1 MQKSETFKKFT
12 LQIENILSS
21 FDSMNEW
28 ADIIEF
34 LSKILKILLLYMP
47 EIKDIP
53 RKSLVAKRLMQCLNP
68 ALPSGVH
75 QKTLEVYA
83 TIFLCN

>member
-1 MQKSETFKKFT
+1 M
-12 LQIENILSS
+12 QIENILGT
-21 FDSMNEW
+21 FDTMNDW
-28 ADIIEF
+28 ADLIEF
-34 LSKILKILLLYMP
+34 LSRLLKILLLNMP
-47 EIKDIP
+47 SIGNVP

-83 TIFLCN
+83 TIFMCNF